1 MGGGGKQSERKGSM
15 GFVFFLSWGLKISF
29 SLCMGAY
36 III

>member
-1 MGGGGKQSERKGSM
+1 M